1 MILENS
7 CAGQKFAGKRGN
19 SQSEYRSLDA
29 TLLRASEFNLK
40 HALINFDEKPQ
51 FPGSQDLRMQS
62 SLQPAS
68 ELSLK
73 GGYR

>member
-29 TLLRASEFNLK
+29 THLRASEFNVKLY
-40 HALINFDEKPQ
+40 FDEKPQ